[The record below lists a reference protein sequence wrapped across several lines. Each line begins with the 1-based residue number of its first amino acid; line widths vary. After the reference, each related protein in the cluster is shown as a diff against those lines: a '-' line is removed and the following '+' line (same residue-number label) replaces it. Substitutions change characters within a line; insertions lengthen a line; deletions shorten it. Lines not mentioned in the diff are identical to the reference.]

1 MQQDYKKQSIT
12 NIMEIIR
19 KGKVDYVYKEDVLE
33 ALKEKC
39 EKENIK
45 IRVSKKD
52 FYYEVKK
59 YE

>member
-12 NIMEIIR
+12 NIMETIR

-33 ALKEKC
+33 VLKEKC

-45 IRVSKKD
+45 IIVTKKD